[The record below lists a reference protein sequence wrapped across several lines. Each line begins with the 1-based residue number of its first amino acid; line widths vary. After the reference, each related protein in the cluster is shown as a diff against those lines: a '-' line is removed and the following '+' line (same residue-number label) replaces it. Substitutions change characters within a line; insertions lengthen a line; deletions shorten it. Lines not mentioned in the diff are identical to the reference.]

1 MRRDAQ
7 GEGLSAKPDWMPD
20 AKPERIAVRIRGLVQ
35 GVGFRPFVYR
45 LAQEERLSGWVS
57 NDSDG
62 VLAEMEGADDALH
75 RCLERIRTEAPPLAQ
90 IEAVE
95 WVATDVRGEEG
106 FAIRASVE
114 SGTVRTGIPAD
125 AAMCDDC
132 RRELLDPEDRRY
144 RYPFLNC
151 TNCGP
156 RFTITRHIPYDRP
169 QTSMAAFRMCAR
181 CQEEYE
187 TPTDRRFH
195 AQPNACPECGPHL
208 QFVDSDGRETDGDEA
223 ALQATI
229 ACLKAGG
236 IVAIKGLGGFH
247 LAVDAGN
254 EAAVSR
260 LRQRKH
266 RAAKPLAILVA
277 DVETA
282 RTICAM
288 DAAEEALLQAVER
301 PIVLLRRQAECRLT
315 VAASVAP
322 SVPWLGV
329 FLPYTPLHALL
340 FAGSGL
346 EALVMTSANLSE
358 EPICI
363 GNEEAGRRLRGIAD
377 AFLFHDREILQ
388 RCDDSVVAVVA
399 GRAQFLRRARGYVP
413 RAVRLP
419 DGGSAG
425 CVLAVGGQMKATL
438 TLTKDGKAYAS
449 QHIGEMDSPQSLDFF
464 LEALEHLQRTFAME
478 PEVVAHD
485 LHPEYTSTLWAAAFA
500 RSHSLPR
507 IGVQHHHAHLAGC
520 LAEHG
525 RSERALGLALDGT
538 GYGSDGSV
546 WGGELLEFDL
556 QGFTRRGHLQ
566 PMPMPGS
573 EMAIREPWR
582 MALGGLAT
590 RAEAD
595 ALRRC
600 GLLKPQGER
609 LLAQIAA
616 GRSGPWTSSLGRL
629 FDAVAA
635 VAMGRHRV
643 EYEAQA
649 AVELEAV
656 ADVWGKDCY
665 PTVLQRAKSDGTIVL
680 DGGALLEAVLADRL
694 AGVSAAVMATRFH
707 RWVVEGF
714 AEMVRDTKERSGLRL
729 VCLSGGC
736 LHNRLLTAWMVE
748 RLQAMGCEVL
758 VPQQT
763 SPGDGGL
770 SYGQAVVASSVA
782 RREGM
787 QPHRMG

>member
-1 MRRDAQ
+1 MRDA
-7 GEGLSAKPDWMPD
+7 M
-20 AKPERIAVRIRGLVQ
+20 PERIVVRIRGLVQ

-45 LAQEERLSGWVS
+45 LALEERLSGWVG

-62 VLAEMEGADDALH
+62 VLAEMEGSVDALQ
-75 RCLERIRTEAPPLAQ
+75 RCLERIRTETPPLAQ
-90 IEAVE
+90 IEALE
-95 WVATDVRGEEG
+95 WTTTGLRGEQG
-106 FAIRASVE
+106 FSIRASVE
-114 SGTVRTGIPAD
+114 CGTVRTGIPAD
-125 AAMCDDC
+125 AAMCDHC
-132 RRELLDPEDRRY
+132 RRELLDPKDRRY

-156 RFTITRHIPYDRP
+156 RFTITRHVPYDRP
-169 QTSMAAFRMCAR
+169 QTSMAAFTMCAR
-181 CQEEYE
+181 CQKEYDS
-187 TPTDRRFH
+187 PTNRRFH

-208 QFVDSDGRETDGDEA
+208 RFADVTGRETFGDEA
-223 ALQATI
+223 SLQATI
-229 ACLKAGG
+229 ASLKAGG

-247 LAVDAGN
+247 LAVDACN
-254 EAAVSR
+254 ESAVCR

-277 DVETA
+277 GLETA
-282 RTICAM
+282 RTICELNAE
-288 DAAEEALLQAVER
+288 EEALLRAVER
-301 PIVLLRRQAECRLT
+301 PIVVLRRRAGSELA

-322 SVPWLGV
+322 GVPWLGV

-363 GNEEAGRRLRGIAD
+363 GNQEAGRRLHKIAD

-399 GRAQFLRRARGYVP
+399 GKAQFLRRARGFVP
-413 RAVRLP
+413 RPVRLP
-419 DGGSAG
+419 YGGSAR
-425 CVLAVGGQMKATL
+425 CVLAVGGHMKSTL
-438 TLTKDGKAYAS
+438 TLTKDGKAYTS
-449 QHIGEMDSPQSLDFF
+449 QHIGDMDSPQSLDFF
-464 LEALEHLQRTFAME
+464 AEALDHLQRTFAMM

-485 LHPEYTSTLWAAAFA
+485 LHPEFTTTLWALGYA

-507 IGVQHHHAHLAGC
+507 FAVQHHHAHLAGC
-520 LAEHG
+520 LAEYE
-525 RSERALGLALDGT
+525 RDERALGLALDGT
-538 GYGSDGSV
+538 GYGTDGSV

-556 QGFTRRGHLQ
+556 LGFTRRGHLQ
-566 PMPMPGS
+566 PIPMPGS

-590 RAEAD
+590 RAGAD

-600 GLLKPQGER
+600 GLLKPEGER

-635 VAMGRHRV
+635 VAMERHRV

-656 ADVWGKDCY
+656 ADISRKSCY
-665 PTVLQRAKSDGTIVL
+665 PIALRRVEDKGTIVL
-680 DGGALLEAVLADRL
+680 DSGELLEAVLADKL
-694 AGVSAAVMATRFH
+694 AGVNVAVIATRFH

-714 AEMVRDTKERSGLRL
+714 AELVRDAMDRSGLRL

-736 LHNRLLTAWMVE
+736 LHNRLLTGWMVE
-748 RLQAMGCEVL
+748 RLQQMGCEVL
-758 VPQQT
+758 IPRQT

-770 SYGQAVVASSVA
+770 SYGQAVVASRLQS
-782 RREGM
+782 REEIP
-787 QPHRMG
+787 PHRME